1 MNEDARNKN
10 TSFPVNFAGLG
21 LYEDQREDTAAPVHD
36 EFSSLQREE
45 DINSLAAYDGLSSLE
60 LSQAKESKTYM
71 AESYRKQGK
80 YFYYDS
86 PHYEDT
92 GILIPVSVPPLSEKD
107 HKEWRRGFSG
117 EGAFFPEGEISW
129 DDFAGD
135 DKEITMWDVF

>member
-10 TSFPVNFAGLG
+10 TSFPVNFACLG
-21 LYEDQREDTAAPVHD
+21 LYEDQREDAAAPVHD

-60 LSQAKESKTYM
+60 LSQAEESKTYM